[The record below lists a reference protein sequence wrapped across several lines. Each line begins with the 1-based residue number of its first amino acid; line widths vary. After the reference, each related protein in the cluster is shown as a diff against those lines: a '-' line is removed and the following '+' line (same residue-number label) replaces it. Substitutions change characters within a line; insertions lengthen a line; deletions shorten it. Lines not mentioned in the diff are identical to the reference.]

1 MGIDLK
7 QTQLRQQRAIL
18 YSLAIGGTLS
28 GFLVWSVAPFVTQNK
43 ALRFLSLSYSAIAG
57 LITCYSSSVLIRN
70 QRIYKALDS
79 SEIDDY
85 LHQLA
90 VTQYG
95 QQRYWESQ
103 GIYNPVNPEMTNYQT
118 LPEFTNANGKLE
130 KDYLHDLEML
140 ADVSDAI
147 EDGLSDSQ
155 IIQNI
160 LGYKGRN
167 YNEGKTL
174 LKQIKQLME
183 TEEND
188 KQSDTK
194 ERERKHP
201 KD

>member
-43 ALRFLSLSYSAIAG
+43 ALRFLSLSYSAVAG
-57 LITCYSSSVLIRN
+57 LMTCYSSSVLIRN

-90 VTQYG
+90 VTQYS
-95 QQRYWESQ
+95 QQCYWDSRAIPTSDFPNQLQTKELGEHGSQ
-103 GIYNPVNPEMTNYQT
+103 LVSSELT
-118 LPEFTNANGKLE
+118 E
-130 KDYLHDLEML
+130 L
-140 ADVSDAI
+140 ALTELTELVEDAL
-147 EDGLSDSQ
+147 EDGLSDSK
-155 IIQNI
+155 IIKTI
-160 LGYKGRN
+160 LGYRGER
-167 YNEGKTL
+167 YREGKAL
-174 LKQIKQLME
+174 LQQIKTIME

-188 KQSDTK
+188 DSNDKQK
-194 ERERKHP
+194 Q
-201 KD
+201 